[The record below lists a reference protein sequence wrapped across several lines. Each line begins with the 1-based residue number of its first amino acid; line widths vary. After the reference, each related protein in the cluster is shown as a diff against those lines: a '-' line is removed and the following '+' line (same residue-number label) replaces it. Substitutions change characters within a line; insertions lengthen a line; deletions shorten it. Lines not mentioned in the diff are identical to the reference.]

1 MKMLKQNK
9 LGRKLLNLLL
19 TLTMV
24 IGLMPI
30 MSHTAKA
37 DGYLIPLNI
46 APEAKTYY
54 EDSLLVSI
62 DCLESGVTI
71 YYTTDG
77 SDPTTSSTRTEYKNT
92 ILLESTTTIK
102 AIAMQGGEPVSSVE
116 SATYTLKSKEKETTP
131 TATFTATGADTGK
144 LSSVANG
151 MKYSLNG
158 GTSWTNITSNADI
171 NLTGLSAGTIQVVKK
186 GDGTATLDSDPQ
198 TITVTKAEKPNLTVT
213 QPTVIDGKG
222 TVATTTAHEYS
233 SDNGSTWTTCTANQ
247 EFAVGNYLIRVKA
260 NGTVLASENQ
270 SVEIKAFISAT
281 VTFKVENGSWNE
293 GEGDA
298 ATADKTV
305 TLTGH
310 EGDELKLTENQI
322 PSAGSKPST
331 GYKAGSWDTTPS
343 TTTAITEDTTYTYT
357 YAAKQASEV
366 TKAPEAKTLTYTGSA
381 QELVSAGSATG
392 GTLNYALG
400 TDSTTAPTSGWSES
414 IPEGTEAGIYYVW
427 YKVVGDADHLD
438 TDPQSLKVI
447 IKGYDT
453 ISGEG
458 QKWIKGS
465 SEGAEFIF
473 KDAIEDNTYE
483 QFISGGKIYIGESA
497 TPLDST
503 HYTAT
508 EGSLII
514 TLNSSYLETLS
525 AGRYTLKVAFVDN
538 GEVSTYFFVENKAT
552 PSGGDSSE
560 THKLPKTGVE

>member
-37 DGYLIPLNI
+37 GYLIPLNI
-46 APEAKTYY
+46 SQEAGTYY
-54 EDSLLVSI
+54 EDDLIVYI
-62 DCLESGVTI
+62 DCLEDGVTI

-77 SDPTTSSTRTEYKNT
+77 SDPTTSSTVYSSPIRVN
-92 ILLESTTTIK
+92 STTTIK
-102 AIAMQGGEPVSSVE
+102 AIGYKAGEPVSSVI

-144 LSSVANG
+144 LSNVANG

-186 GDGTATLDSDPQ
+186 GDAPAKLDSDPQ

-213 QPTVIDGKG
+213 QPTVKDGKG
-222 TVATTTAHEYS
+222 TVVTTTAHEYS

-270 SVEIKAFISAT
+270 SVEIKAFISAI

-438 TDPQSLKVI
+438 TDPQPLRVI

-465 SEGAEFIF
+465 SEGAEFTF
-473 KDAIEDNTYE
+473 KDAIEDTTYD
-483 QFISGGKIYIGESA
+483 QFINGGGKIYIGESA